1 VKAVLGSGASV
12 ISSSAGFYID
22 DTLPEFDPEVHF
34 YIDVYQG
41 PATPVEYQ
49 GSNNT
54 IKAVWLC
61 ADESQITVS
70 TRNPILHKL
79 IYYCIKYS
87 TRSRLGEAYNQYETI
102 LFSTLNMY

>member
-70 TRNPILHKL
+70 TRARPLSL
-79 IYYCIKYS
+79 RPCTDERESTYCKS
-87 TRSRLGEAYNQYETI
+87 SRQVL
-102 LFSTLNMY
+102 LLK